1 MAITSSDIAKLAGV
15 SRSAVSAVLNGHY
28 NKVSLAKREKILSIA
43 HDFHYRPNQ
52 AALILAKK
60 AVRKVGI
67 ITSPFM
73 SSLYSDLVSKLAFL
87 LKERNYSSSIV
98 LPVDAADELEAIL
111 DMDSSGVEGIIVAY
125 ALNDIRK
132 ITTKAPVVSMSPYPG
147 QYELRVDLRHSF
159 QLAVEHLKGHGH
171 AEVGMLCPK
180 LSVVPLQHK
189 GYLDAIGSA
198 PPHILEVT
206 ENKSFA
212 AELRQM
218 VEKQNVRAW
227 TVTNDLLAAK
237 FMKFLLRQ
245 GCRVPEDVA
254 VIGFDGAPLAEIT
267 PCPLTTV
274 IFPAS
279 AIAARCVEMLF
290 EKIASKD
297 NSFRKPPELIRPEL
311 YIGESCGCPPH
322 GRNTMVWDGQ
332 RISLD
337 GDLHS

>member
-52 AALILAKK
+52 AALILARK

-73 SSLYSDLVSKLAFL
+73 SGLYSDLVSKLVFL
-87 LKERNYSSSIV
+87 LKERRYSSSVV
-98 LPVDAADELEAIL
+98 LPVDAADEMEAIL
-111 DMDSSGVEGIIVAY
+111 DMDSSGVDGIIAAY
-125 ALNDIRK
+125 ALNDVHKFNMR
-132 ITTKAPVVSMSPYPG
+132 APVVSMSPYPG

-171 AEVGMLCPK
+171 TEIGMLCPK

-189 GYLDAIGSA
+189 GYLDAIGNA
-198 PPHILEVT
+198 HPHILEVT

-212 AELRQM
+212 SELKQL

-237 FMKFLLRQ
+237 FMKFVIRQ
-245 GCRVPEDVA
+245 GWRVPEDVA
-254 VIGFDGAPLAEIT
+254 IIGFDGAPLAEVT

-274 IFPAS
+274 VFPAS
-279 AIAARCVEMLF
+279 AVASRAVEMLF
-290 EKIASKD
+290 EKID
-297 NSFRKPPELIRPEL
+297 GGDHSFRKPPELIPPEL

-322 GRNTMVWDGQ
+322 GRNTMVWEGQ

-337 GDLHS
+337 GRLPE